1 MNIFSH
7 ATMSKNLPKRQFPND
22 LRLKEQV
29 REFQQGDKVV
39 YEFIGTDNFGSAWY
53 DRQRY
58 EVDAGR
64 VSVPI
69 LYTPIYSETRDPNLP
84 RNVTINKIGPG
95 GVVLERINEGGE
107 IKFATVESSSQ
118 TAEIVHYGVGLEY
131 SKQLVAF
138 NELWTVSIV
147 ERAVGQAY
155 NALLNHLHFYPILSY
170 TYAAANQTAA
180 NTSGASTT
188 EDFLLTIEDA
198 ITNSRTDTTNPRQG
212 PYTLLISSAQAT
224 VVGKALTIVP
234 QQGVTLRSDI
244 LNSINNIVVYDGW
257 TGTRG
262 LKSTTYAGVTS
273 GKGYLVSSQFQDQD
287 FQSFM
292 KQDLAEAGT
301 QQDVSRLLTQM
312 VWDTM
317 FGVYANPLASVEEI
331 TFPS

>member
-1 MNIFSH
+1 MKIYST
-7 ATMSKNLPKRQFPND
+7 ATLAKNLPKRQFPAD
-22 LRLKEQV
+22 LRLKDHVQEVHRDGQV
-29 REFQQGDKVV
+29 ITEFT
-39 YEFIGTDNFGSAWY
+39 GTDDFGNAWY
-53 DRQRY
+53 ERQRY

-64 VSVPI
+64 QTVPI
-69 LYTPIYSETRDPNLP
+69 LYTPIYSEVRDPNLP
-84 RNVTINKIGPG
+84 RNVTINAIGPG
-95 GVVLERINEGGE
+95 GVVLEAIYEGGE
-107 IKFATVESSSQ
+107 IKFASVTSSSK

-155 NALLNHLHFYPILSY
+155 NALLNHLHFNPILTY

-180 NTSGASTT
+180 NTDGATET

-224 VVGKALTIVP
+224 IVGKALTVVP

-244 LNSINNIVVYDGW
+244 LNAINNIVVYDGW

-262 LKSTTYAGVTS
+262 SKVTTYAGVTS

-287 FQSFM
+287 FQSFV
-292 KQDLAEAGT
+292 KQDLAEAGR
-301 QQDVSRLLTQM
+301 QQDVSRLLTQI

-331 TFPS
+331 TFP